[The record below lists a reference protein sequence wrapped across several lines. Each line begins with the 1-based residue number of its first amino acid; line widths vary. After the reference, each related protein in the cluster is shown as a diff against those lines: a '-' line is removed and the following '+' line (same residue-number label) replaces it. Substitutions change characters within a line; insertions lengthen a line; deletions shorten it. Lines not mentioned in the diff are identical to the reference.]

1 MADLSADEKSAA
13 MRERIRKHAVRPFD
27 LETGPLLRL
36 ELLILG
42 EQEHVLL
49 FNMHHIISDGWSI
62 GILLREW
69 TEIHTA
75 LAEEREP
82 ELRPLPVQYSDY
94 VAWQR
99 QSLNED
105 VVERR
110 LARWTEELTGAPQL
124 LELPTDHPR
133 PPVQS
138 YRGAHLESR
147 IDADLTAWLHELGMK
162 KNSTLFMTL
171 LAVFGVLLHKY
182 SGQDDILIGS
192 PTANRTQSQIEDLI
206 GFFVNTLVLRA
217 RFEKGMSFSALLA
230 QVRRTAL
237 EAFAYQDLPFERL
250 VERLAPERSLSCSP
264 LFQVMFALQNN
275 EEGELV
281 LPGLETELLEQDFPT
296 AKFDLTLN
304 AAERDGGLIL
314 HWEYAVDLFE
324 EATIRRMSEHFAVLL
339 KGIVEQPEVDI
350 SSLPLLTAAE
360 TEQLIAWNDTTTE
373 YPADRTLAD
382 LFEEQAAKTPENIA
396 VVFPSAGSGRA
407 EDQQLTYRELNEKAN
422 QLAHALLEL
431 GVQADTLVG
440 ICAERSL
447 EMITGLLGILKAG
460 GAYVPLDPDYP
471 EERLRFIL
479 EDCGAQILLT
489 QTRLHDRLPGLTGKM
504 IDLDDPQRY
513 AGWTTENPQRCCG
526 PENLAYVIYTSGST
540 GRPKGVMVEQGNVIN
555 ILYSY
560 EGATSHSD
568 PFEGMA
574 VSPFSF
580 DVAVWEYFSVLCFGG
595 ALHILQREQFVDPE
609 NLAGYIRAR
618 QIHSAYIPPALL
630 AGLRRHLRRSEW
642 SLQRLLVGVESI
654 RQGLLQDYR
663 DLAGDSAFHII
674 NGYGPTETA
683 ICSSFHVF
691 QEATER
697 DGNTPIGQPIANT
710 RIYILD
716 ATLRPLPLGIPGEL
730 CIAGD
735 GLARGYLNRPDLT
748 AEKFV
753 EVKIFG
759 KTERIYRT
767 GDLARWLPDGN
778 LEYLGRMDHQVKLRG
793 FRIELGE
800 IEAALTRHEAVSS
813 ALVVLHE
820 REGNK
825 SLAAYVTVSG
835 RLDRDA
841 AALSTELHGFLKES
855 LPDYM
860 VPSSFTVLEKMPLTP
875 NGKIDRKALPD
886 PKLNEN
892 ARGAYV
898 APGNTQ
904 EQQLA
909 LIWEAVLQTAP
920 VGIHDNFFDLG
931 GTSISV
937 LTLLN
942 RIQQYFGRDLS
953 LAMLFQAQTVAEQ
966 AKIVQQKRQGSAWTS
981 LVPIRAS
988 GEKKTFFLIPGGGGG
1003 HSEFIIYEGL
1013 ARQLDTEQ
1021 PVYMLLAQGLDDGRN
1036 PHTTVEE
1043 MASDYLDEIRLIQ
1056 PEGPYLLGGECI
1068 GGTVAF
1074 EMARQLRAKGEEVG
1088 LLVLMDTAYPTGRR
1102 LFFHHLVR
1110 SWINRVRQHRATEY
1124 LVGNAKKNIRK
1135 IVPGTPPKE
1144 VSPEMQFKNRK
1155 RMFKKNYIEVTK
1167 NYRKKFYSGR
1177 LVLLLCEE
1185 NYTRNSFSDWGTLAE
1200 QGAEIYTVP
1209 GDHLSYL
1216 REHVH
1221 TTAEQLQAC
1230 LDKT

>member
-489 QTRLHDRLPGLTGKM
+489 QTRLHDRLPGFDGKM
-504 IDLDDPQRY
+504 IDLDDPQLY
-513 AGWTTENPQRCCG
+513 AGRPADNPERCCG
-526 PENLAYVIYTSGST
+526 PERLAYVIYTSGST
-540 GRPKGVMVEQGNVIN
+540 GRPKGCMNTHSGIVNRLLWMQAQYQLTAEDK
-555 ILYSY
+555 ILQK
-560 EGATSHSD
+560 T
-568 PFEGMA
+568 
-574 VSPFSF
+574 PFSF
-580 DVAVWEYFSVLCFGG
+580 DVSVWEFFCPLLTGACLVTAKPGGQKDPEYLVRIIDDCSVTTLHFVPSMLHIFLESSVMPGNGSLRRIICSGEALSSDLQKKCFNRLPGT
-595 ALHILQREQFVDPE
+595 ALH
-609 NLAGYIRAR
+609 NL
-618 QIHSAYIPPALL
+618 
-630 AGLRRHLRRSEW
+630 
-642 SLQRLLVGVESI
+642 
-654 RQGLLQDYR
+654 
-663 DLAGDSAFHII
+663 
-674 NGYGPTETA
+674 YGPTEAAVDVTYWECTDD
-683 ICSSFHVF
+683 CSCTMV
-691 QEATER
+691 
-697 DGNTPIGQPIANT
+697 PIGRPIANT
-710 RIYILD
+710 QIYILD
-716 ATLRPLPLGIPGEL
+716 AGLHPLPPGIPGEL
-730 CIAGD
+730 CIAGA

-753 EVKIFG
+753 EVELFG

-767 GDLARWLPDGN
+767 GDLARWRADGN
-778 LEYLGRMDHQVKLRG
+778 LEYLGRIDHQVKLRG

-800 IEAALTRHEAVSS
+800 IEAALTKHESVSEAV
-813 ALVVLHE
+813 VVLRE

-825 SLAAYVTVSG
+825 SLAAYLTVSG
-835 RLDRDA
+835 GTETDA
-841 AALSTELHGFLKES
+841 GALYAELRTFLKAS
-855 LPDYM
+855 LPEYM
-860 VPSSFTVLEKMPLTP
+860 VPASFTVLEKLPLTP
-875 NGKIDRKALPD
+875 NGKIDRKNLPEPDASEISEGAPLRTESEKLLAGLYSAL
-886 PKLNEN
+886 LGTEVHS
-892 ARGAYV
+892 ASA
-898 APGNTQ
+898 
-904 EQQLA
+904 
-909 LIWEAVLQTAP
+909 
-920 VGIHDNFFDLG
+920 HFFEL
-931 GTSISV
+931 
-937 LTLLN
+937 
-942 RIQQYFGRDLS
+942 
-953 LAMLFQAQTVAEQ
+953 
-966 AKIVQQKRQGSAWTS
+966 
-981 LVPIRAS
+981 
-988 GEKKTFFLIPGGGGG
+988 GG
-1003 HSEFIIYEGL
+1003 HS
-1013 ARQLDTEQ
+1013 
-1021 PVYMLLAQGLDDGRN
+1021 LLAARLVSRIRDSFGVEMPLRILFEHPAIAELAAWLDRQRRGDVL
-1036 PHTTVEE
+1036 PPVEP
-1043 MASDYLDEIRLIQ
+1043 Q
-1056 PEGPYLLGGECI
+1056 PENAPPVMSFAQERLRFLDRLEGQSATYNMPAALRLRGKLHIEALRQTFILLTE
-1068 GGTVAF
+1068 
-1074 EMARQLRAKGEEVG
+1074 RHQSLR
-1088 LLVLMDTAYPTGRR
+1088 MRFPD
-1102 LFFHHLVR
+1102 
-1110 SWINRVRQHRATEY
+1110 
-1124 LVGNAKKNIRK
+1124 
-1135 IVPGTPPKE
+1135 
-1144 VSPEMQFKNRK
+1144 
-1155 RMFKKNYIEVTK
+1155 
-1167 NYRKKFYSGR
+1167 
-1177 LVLLLCEE
+1177 
-1185 NYTRNSFSDWGTLAE
+1185 
-1200 QGAEIYTVP
+1200 TVP
-1209 GDHLSYL
+1209 A
-1216 REHVH
+1216 RWRFCRR
-1221 TTAEQLQAC
+1221 TTRC
-1230 LDKT
+1230 P